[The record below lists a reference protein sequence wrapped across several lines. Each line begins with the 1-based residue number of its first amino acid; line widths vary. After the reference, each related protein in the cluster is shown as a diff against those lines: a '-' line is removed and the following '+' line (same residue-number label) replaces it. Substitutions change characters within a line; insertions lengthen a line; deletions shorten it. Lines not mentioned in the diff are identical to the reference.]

1 MQGEKEVKKITKDKS
16 PQWFEKWKK
25 DFENDNGVKP
35 HYEPD
40 FSNESQESGLRRQKL
55 RKQLVNEQGGI
66 CCYCMG
72 RINVSNS
79 HIEHF
84 WPKKDFRE
92 MDLDYNNLFAS
103 CNGNYHDEDY
113 CGHKKEDWWINH
125 MISPAEEDAEK
136 VFVYTEDGRISVK
149 KDDSRADVAQK
160 MIENFGLKSYHLE
173 RNRREAIE
181 ASEVYDD
188 VEYTDDDIRQFIE
201 FYYEKQDGQYIPYC
215 KAIADC
221 LQRMIL

>member
-16 PQWFEKWKK
+16 PQWFEEW
-25 DFENDNGVKP
+25 
-35 HYEPD
+35 
-40 FSNESQESGLRRQKL
+40 
-55 RKQLVNEQGGI
+55 
-66 CCYCMG
+66 
-72 RINVSNS
+72 
-79 HIEHF
+79 
-84 WPKKDFRE
+84 
-92 MDLDYNNLFAS
+92 
-103 CNGNYHDEDY
+103 
-113 CGHKKEDWWINH
+113 
-125 MISPAEEDAEK
+125 
-136 VFVYTEDGRISVK
+136 K

-188 VEYTDDDIRQFIE
+188 AEYTDDDIRQFIE